1 MLIWRA
7 LTYYL
12 TILLGLFAVLI
23 DGFRESKRKKP
34 DTNENA

>member
-12 TILLGLFAVLI
+12 GVIIGAILLNV
-23 DGFRESKRKKP
+23 RKGKKWK
-34 DTNENA
+34 